1 MFHKLFMTLS
11 LVMLLLAPRLAVP
24 AKEYSADRFDAS
36 IAVQEGGSLIV
47 TETVTFK
54 FVGGPFTFV
63 FRDIPTG
70 KTDGISVLSAAIDDQ
85 TLQLGTGTGQVEIAY
100 GNPVKVTWHFAPVSD
115 QVHTFVLTYRVLG
128 VFQKTQDADVLNWEA
143 LPTDYA
149 YAIRSSTITVSYP
162 DQAILLGTPAVVRG
176 SAQVTTFPG
185 KVTFTAH
192 EVKPD
197 TRLEIGL
204 KFSPGSVITTAPRW
218 QQLQEQ
224 AIGLIPPYLVGGV
237 AIFLFGSLGFI
248 WYYRRYRRRPTFIEE
263 ESSPVTSPPDDLLPA
278 VAGALLN
285 ETPNWNNALAT
296 LFDLASRGVL
306 SISQSSE
313 PKKWYKVHT
322 EFLIELQSQPSDLRP
337 HELGLLALLFETK
350 QGMQSSTSVS
360 NISRS
365 YTSRYKRF
373 NEPLKQEMTEVGL
386 FDTGRQHVRRRFL
399 AISLFL
405 LILSSIATFLCL
417 IFGIAAGIWP
427 IVFLPLG
434 VIGVGVTT
442 AVLWSMFS
450 LLSDKGMQDSVRWKA
465 FSNYLRD
472 IIRGK
477 ELDMPPEVFE
487 RYLTYAASFGLA
499 EQWVKY
505 FQKQG
510 MAVVPPWFHSLAA
523 ASADDLSYFVM
534 MIVVFHAVGG
544 THAGGAGGGGG
555 AAGGGSSGAG

>member
-1 MFHKLFMTLS
+1 MFHKLFIALS

-36 IAVQEGGSLIV
+36 IAVQEGGPLIV

-63 FRDIPTG
+63 FRDIPTD
-70 KTDGISVLSAAIDDQ
+70 KTDGISVLSAGMDDQ
-85 TLQLGTGTGQVEIAY
+85 TLQQGTGTGQVEIAY

-143 LPTDYA
+143 LPTNYA

-162 DQAILLGTPAVVRG
+162 DQAILLGNPAVVRG

-192 EVKPD
+192 DLKPD

-204 KFSPGSVITTAPRW
+204 KFGPGSVITTAPRW

-248 WYYRRYRRRPTFIEE
+248 WYYRRYRRRSTFTEE
-263 ESSPVTSPPDDLLPA
+263 EISPVTSPPDDLPPA

-296 LFDLASRGVL
+296 LFDLARRGVL

-322 EFLIELQSQPSDLRP
+322 EFLIELQSQPSDLLP

-350 QGMQSSTSVS
+350 QGMQSSSSVS

-373 NEPLKQEMTEVGL
+373 NEPLKQEMTAMGL

-399 AISLFL
+399 AISLLL
-405 LILSSIATFLCL
+405 LILSCIATFLCL
-417 IFGIAAGIWP
+417 IFGIPAGIWP

-499 EQWVKY
+499 EKWVKY

-510 MAVVPPWFHSLAA
+510 MAVVPPWFHSLATA
-523 ASADDLSYFVM
+523 RADDLSYFVM
-534 MIVVFHAVGG
+534 MIVVIHAVGG
-544 THAGGAGGGGG
+544 TGAGGAGG